1 MPLSVMT
8 ESFDGCT
15 YRKVE
20 WGKGKAYF
28 LKMFGL
34 QTTRMGGEKLR
45 YIIVNRTDK
54 CTKNRLLFCC
64 CFFCFCFV
72 FDLGFLFIG

>member
-34 QTTRMGGEKLR
+34 QDYKDGWRKIKV
-45 YIIVNRTDK
+45 YYS
-54 CTKNRLLFCC
+54 
-64 CFFCFCFV
+64 
-72 FDLGFLFIG
+72 